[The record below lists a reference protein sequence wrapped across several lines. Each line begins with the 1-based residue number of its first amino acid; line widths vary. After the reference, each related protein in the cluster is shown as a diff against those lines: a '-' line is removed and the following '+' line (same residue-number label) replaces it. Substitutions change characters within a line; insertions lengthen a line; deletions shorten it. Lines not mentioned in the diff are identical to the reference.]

1 MATTKSAADLD
12 VAVWLASNPKEAEP
26 GAYPKLFYN
35 VNLPPMLVRDAATEA
50 SIGSAWRPIDLL
62 EPEEPGGPIPDVPP
76 VMLVPANADVPVA
89 GGSGSFDVTITGP
102 GTSGTWTA
110 EKDAVADWLTLD
122 SPTTPQSTDGQ
133 VQYTVAAN
141 ATGVARSANI
151 YVNGQTF
158 AITQAGV

>member
-1 MATTKSAADLD
+1 MKSAADLD
-12 VAVWLASNPKEAEP
+12 VAVWLASNPTEIEA
-26 GAYPKLFYN
+26 GGYPKLMYN

-50 SIGSAWRPIDLL
+50 SIGSSWRPIDLL
-62 EPEEPGGPIPDVPP
+62 AEPEEPGGPVPDVPP
-76 VMLVPANADVPVA
+76 VMLVPASADVLVA

-141 ATGVARSANI
+141 ATGSPRSANI